1 MYKGFVFIVI
11 ILLSACA
18 EGRKSDAELKAA
30 VHAYVQTD
38 ALVNWHTAADA
49 DSEHADV
56 GDQAAVTTCPD
67 DGDLAI
73 PIDDAGIK
81 KVICAHD
88 YPAWGIGA
96 ESPGTLSDKGDGTV
110 VDSLTGLAWQKVVD
124 AGTYNW
130 AASKSYC
137 DGLVLAG
144 KSDWRWPTSFEL
156 ESLVNYA
163 SPTSCAVMPAV
174 FGTYPCGTYWAATPF
189 QGGSS
194 YAWNV
199 DFGYGDSYGS
209 YITNK
214 YRVRCVR

>member
-1 MYKGFVFIVI
+1 M
-11 ILLSACA
+11 
-18 EGRKSDAELKAA
+18 
-30 VHAYVQTD
+30 
-38 ALVNWHTAADA
+38 
-49 DSEHADV
+49 
-56 GDQAAVTTCPD
+56 
-67 DGDLAI
+67 
-73 PIDDAGIK
+73 
-81 KVICAHD
+81 
-88 YPAWGIGA
+88 
-96 ESPGTLSDKGDGTV
+96 

-163 SPTSCAVMPAV
+163 SPTNCAVMPAV